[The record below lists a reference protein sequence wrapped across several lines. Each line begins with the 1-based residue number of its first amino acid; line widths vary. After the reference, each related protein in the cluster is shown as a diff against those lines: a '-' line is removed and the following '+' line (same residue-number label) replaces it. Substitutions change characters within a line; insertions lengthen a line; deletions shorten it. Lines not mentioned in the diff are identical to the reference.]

1 MEPKSQSL
9 IDCNVR
15 VIVLDKD
22 KKVKQD
28 QWLKNTATKRMT
40 NGIVMF
46 LAGDG
51 ESYLRGKWRP
61 NYISFGTTGIDRQP
75 TQPQG
80 LAYVANPS
88 DFENPNPP
96 EGQRTRPHFFSTNLG
111 ERSDGFWNPDL
122 GWGTASNPNDPV
134 FQGELVTNIN
144 TDSSSD
150 NYSKIIHRI
159 PILSANVTTDDSR
172 NREVGKEGLSS
183 DCIFYGYTSVLW
195 GNQFFNPQSGPS
207 IPRIA
212 ISEVGLYEQD
222 SFPITGL
229 NTLMAGFRVPSVD
242 KIIYL
247 DPGEVI
253 LVEWRVTIRALAPYE
268 QIITKEG

>member
-15 VIVLDKD
+15 IVVLDKN

-40 NGIVMF
+40 NGIAMF

-51 ESYLRGKWRP
+51 ESYARGKWRP
-61 NYISFGTTGIDRQP
+61 NYISFGTTGITRQP
-75 TQPQG
+75 TNSQEEAKVDK
-80 LAYVANPS
+80 LA
-88 DFENPNPP
+88 FEDPNPE
-96 EGQRTRPHFFSTNLG
+96 EGQRTRPSFFSTNLG
-111 ERSDGFWNPDL
+111 ERSDGFWNPEY
-122 GWGTASNPNDPV
+122 GWGTPTHPNEPV
-134 FQGELVTNIN
+134 FQGELVTDISAE
-144 TDSSSD
+144 SSSVD
-150 NYSKIIHRI
+150 YNKIIHRI
-159 PILSANVTTDDSR
+159 PILSANITVGDSR
-172 NREVGKEGLSS
+172 DRDVGKEGLSS

-195 GNQFFNPQSGPS
+195 GNQFFNPKSGPS
-207 IPRIA
+207 IPKIA

-222 SFPITGL
+222 SYPATGL

-253 LVEWRVTIRALAPYE
+253 LVEWRITIRALAPYE
-268 QIITKEG
+268 QIITKE